1 MLANDLAELVLVEY
15 EKLNNADAPGVQDE
29 VMSIVLTNAQ
39 LFYVIS
45 RIQPITNSL
54 QQGLEETEIRNQ
66 GLSSLYNTAILNPDV
81 TASSINLTNGKFV
94 NLPKDFMYCI
104 YEKAY
109 INKKYCYSN
118 KDAEIGIKVISHNDF
133 EEQRFNPFRK
143 PYFDGYKGVVWRL
156 NYSPIDVGYTSTT
169 YLSPSSPDFIN
180 GYDFLINSTNKR
192 HELITDDTF
201 EVDRYF
207 IRYLRYPRK
216 IVVDTTNP
224 TNQRNPELD
233 EFVQRGALVSVAVDL
248 LKTYLSQPKDP
259 MTGLN
264 YQLQ

>member
-39 LFYVIS
+39 LLYVIS

-66 GLSSLYNTAILNPDV
+66 GLSGLYNAAILTPNPV
-81 TASSINLTNGKFV
+81 ATALNLTNGKFV
-94 NLPKDFMYCI
+94 DLPRDFMLCI
-104 YEKAY
+104 YEKAVLDR
-109 INKKYCYSN
+109 NYCH
-118 KDAEIGIKVISHNDF
+118 KDQKAEVGVRVISHNDF

-143 PYFDGYKGVVWRL
+143 PFFDGYTGSVWRL
-156 NYSPIDVGYTSTT
+156 NYAPIDVGYASNT
-169 YLSPSSPDFIN
+169 YLAPSSPNFID
-180 GYDFLINSTNKR
+180 GYDFLVGSTNKR
-192 HELITDDTF
+192 HELITDGDF
-201 EVDRYF
+201 EVDRYY

>member
-39 LFYVIS
+39 LLYILS
-45 RIQPITNSL
+45 RLQPITNSL

-66 GLSSLYNTAILNPDV
+66 GLSGLYSTAILVPNSV
-81 TASSINLTNGKFV
+81 ATNFNLTNGRFV
-94 NLPKDFMYCI
+94 DLPRDFMLCI
-104 YEKAY
+104 YEKAILNKNY
-109 INKKYCYSN
+109 CHINQE
-118 KDAEIGIKVISHNDF
+118 AEVGVKVISHNDF
-133 EEQRFNPFRK
+133 EEQRYNPFRK
-143 PYFDGYKGVVWRL
+143 PYFDGYTGSVWRL
-156 NYSPIDVGYTSTT
+156 NYAPIDVGYASSN
-169 YLSPSSPDFIN
+169 YLTPSSPNFID
-180 GYDFLINSTNKR
+180 GYDFLVNSTNKR
-192 HELITDDTF
+192 HELITDGNF
-201 EVDRYF
+201 EVTKYF

-216 IVVDTTNP
+216 IVVDTLNP
-224 TNQRNPELD
+224 VNQRNPELD
-233 EFVQRGALVSVAVDL
+233 EFVQRGAIVPIAVDL